1 MTWLFQHFYWSYITK
16 KAWNFFIPI
25 IGFQKLL
32 RRFRLIRII
41 KIKTILAVGH
51 LFHSLLLRY
60 ACNLVFDRLVSFT
73 TEIRKITLTDETL
86 SILIKG
92 AFLIAV
98 SIRFSDI
105 TVIIVITETI
115 TLLAAFNNVHFTF
128 IKSLRSLIVRTRN
141 SDLRLRR

>member
-1 MTWLFQHFYWSYITK
+1 M
-16 KAWNFFIPI
+16 
-25 IGFQKLL
+25 
-32 RRFRLIRII
+32 
-41 KIKTILAVGH
+41 AVGH
-51 LFHSLLLRY
+51 LFLSLLLRC
-60 ACNLVFDRLVSFT
+60 AWDLVFDRLVSFT

-98 SIRFSDI
+98 GIRFSDI

-115 TLLAAFNNVHFTF
+115 TLLTAFNNVHFTF
-128 IKSLRSLIVRTRN
+128 IKSLRSLVVSTRN